1 MVIAWAHGM
10 MDGMNVLAFT
20 LAAFALGLMLSTT
33 SLLLEELSFHTYPKA
48 RHLLVL
54 FVVAVLEN
62 FGYRQVMSIWR
73 LQALWGRITG
83 AKIHWGAMKRNA
95 NWQQ

>member
-1 MVIAWAHGM
+1 
-10 MDGMNVLAFT
+10 
-20 LAAFALGLMLSTT
+20 
-33 SLLLEELSFHTYPKA
+33 
-48 RHLLVL
+48 
-54 FVVAVLEN
+54 
-62 FGYRQVMSIWR
+62 MSIWR

>member
-1 MVIAWAHGM
+1 
-10 MDGMNVLAFT
+10 
-20 LAAFALGLMLSTT
+20 MLSTT

-54 FVVAVLEN
+54 FLVSILEN

-73 LQALWGRITG
+73 LQALYGWLRGSR
-83 AKIHWGAMKRNA
+83 IHWGEMKRKA
-95 NWQQ
+95 DWQQ